1 MKKILLLFL
10 STNVIVS
17 CIESNKNQACSNLIN
32 NTLRDNKSF
41 LSKNVNIL
49 SMKEVLTNCLQNIK
63 DNQTMLLQD
72 YNKVQQS
79 KLTDNIHEFGAL
91 LYNETIYKQ
100 YELYLNKRKKW
111 EVIKE
116 HLIVMAFFSLA
127 IVVVILF
134 GVISKIMSNGIQDK
148 KYK

>member
-1 MKKILLLFL
+1 MKKNLLLFL
-10 STNVIVS
+10 STNIIIS

-32 NTLRDNKSF
+32 NTLLNSNSF

-49 SMKEVLTNCLQNIK
+49 SMKEALTNCIENIK
-63 DNQTMLLQD
+63 DNQTILLQD
-72 YNKVQQS
+72 FNKVQQS
-79 KLTDNIHEFGAL
+79 KLTDDIHEFGAL

-134 GVISKIMSNGIQDK
+134 GIISKKMSNGIPDK